1 MKSFNRYMIIML
13 ALMMSVM
20 MLLAGC
26 GGGSSDT
33 EAQEEETKVEETQS
47 GESGSASAGDYD
59 VMQGFEKKANDDGS
73 IEYLYFNDFMLV
85 MPGNEKWAFEPS
97 EDGRSVTFY
106 LNSAKQEGYG
116 GKLVTMTAYDIDDN
130 SYEAIPHYSVAG
142 VGGKTNKRFIAD
154 YPTDVQWNHE
164 DAQQEAD
171 YRDLADYLGK
181 IGEGAVNS
189 PLATADS
196 NAEPV
201 E

>member
-1 MKSFNRYMIIML
+1 MIIML

-73 IEYLYFNDFMLV
+73 IEYLYFNDFMLTLPNADDISYEAHGDSV
-85 MPGNEKWAFEPS
+85 DIIFVPGKNA
-97 EDGRSVTFY
+97 
-106 LNSAKQEGYG
+106 GYG
-116 GKLVTMTAYDIDDN
+116 GKLVTIMAYDPDDK
-130 SYEAIPHYSVAG
+130 SYESKPDYHVAG
-142 VGGKTNKRFIAD
+142 TGRNSGKRFVAV
-154 YPTDVQWNHE
+154 YPTD
-164 DAQQEAD
+164 QQVSSEFESVVIR
-171 YRDLADYLGK
+171 YNELKDYLYK

-189 PLATADS
+189 PLQTADS
-196 NAEPV
+196 D
-201 E
+201 